1 MRADAFRALRNV
13 ALLFGLAGVLALAF
27 VAVFGSR
34 LTPSDPQA
42 QRLILFFPDG
52 TFEVPPSPP
61 NAYYPLGTDPL
72 GRDQLAR
79 LLWGAR
85 LTFTVVLLAL
95 GLRTALSLV
104 LGVAAGWRRGPI
116 EQGVTIITN
125 AVAGVPQ
132 LLLALLIAVL
142 LRDQAVLGFVIALGC
157 VGWAEGAQFVRSE
170 VMRIRRTPYIEAAT
184 AIGGRTTDILK
195 RHVLRGLA
203 PQLFGLVALEA
214 GATLLLL
221 AELGF
226 LGVFMSGYIVQVDN
240 NNRPI
245 LPVRDRAPEWGQML
259 AGATQ
264 YAFSN
269 QYVAFVPGVVV
280 AAAVFI
286 FNVLG
291 EGARMATDPFSSLSL
306 SPRALGALGRALLVF
321 ALVLGTSF
329 GVAEA
334 RATQLSFEDAM
345 RLAREASDRF
355 EPGDEMIAAVVRFA
369 SEAHAMGRPSKYNFY
384 FRQPGGVGFVR
395 IGFPD
400 GDQNAMDIK
409 RFDDEDGLLY
419 SLMTAPKDWTVPWSD
434 ALAKAESQGGTAYRS
449 SNRGWLVRAVLTAR
463 EGRAYYRVAY
473 TPQAGAGLPGVDVV
487 VDART
492 ADTANETADMRA
504 FGIRIRA
511 ENLLGGVVVQTGASA
526 NWRSESAPP
535 PQRGFGAKRPLSI
548 GASFIRADLPADLRV
563 VFLSQTSAPPDAT
576 VIAQVG
582 GSPSANIVVN
592 NPRPVPLSTPVD
604 VEKVFAAVEAAG
616 GRDARS
622 STEDWIATVNA
633 TMSNGALAVVVN
645 YSIANRG
652 TFLAQYRYDAV
663 TGAVTRFGP

>member
-1 MRADAFRALRNV
+1 MMRADAFRATRNV
-13 ALLFGLAGVLALAF
+13 ALLLGLAGLLALAF
-27 VAVFGSR
+27 VALFGSR

-42 QRLILFFPDG
+42 QRLVLFFPDG
-52 TFEVPPSPP
+52 TFKVPPSPP
-61 NAYYPLGTDPL
+61 DPYYPLGTDAL

-79 LLWGAR
+79 LLWGTR

-95 GLRTALSLV
+95 GVRTLLSLV
-104 LGVAAGWRRGPI
+104 MGIAAGWRRGALA
-116 EQGVTIITN
+116 EGVTVMTN
-125 AVAGVPQ
+125 AVAGIPQ

-142 LRDQAVLGFVIALGC
+142 LRDQAILGFVIALGF
-157 VGWAEGAQFVRSE
+157 VGWAEGAQFVRAE
-170 VMRIRRTPYIEAAT
+170 VERIRRTPYIEAAT
-184 AIGGRTTDILK
+184 AIGGRTPHILTA
-195 RHVLRGLA
+195 HVLRGLA
-203 PQLFGLVALEA
+203 PQLFGLIALEA

-226 LGVFMSGYIVQVDN
+226 LGIFMSGYIVQLDD
-240 NNRPI
+240 NNRPV

-334 RATQLSFEDAM
+334 RSTQLSFDDAM
-345 RLAREASDRF
+345 RIAREANDRF

-369 SEAHAMGRPSKYNFY
+369 SDAHAMGRPSKYNFY
-384 FRQPGGVGFVR
+384 FRQPGGLAIVR
-395 IGFPD
+395 VGFPD
-400 GDQNAMDIK
+400 ADQNAMEIK
-409 RFDDEDGLLY
+409 RFDDEDNLLY
-419 SLMTAPKDWTVPWSD
+419 RLMTAPKDATLSWSD

-449 SNRGWLVRAVLTAR
+449 NARGWLVRVVLT
-463 EGRAYYRVAY
+463 GRDELTYYRALY
-473 TPQAGAGLPGVDVV
+473 TPVNGGGIPGVDVV

-492 ADTANETADMRA
+492 GATTDTAEMRA
-504 FGIRIRA
+504 FGMRIRA
-511 ENLLGGVVVQTGASA
+511 EGLLGGEVVQASATGA
-526 NWRSESAPP
+526 WRSAAAPAA
-535 PQRGFGAKRPLSI
+535 QRGFGAERPVSI

-563 VFLSQTSAPPDAT
+563 AFVSTTTASTPGTNVNTAAGN
-576 VIAQVG
+576 VIPQ
-582 GSPSANIVVN
+582 
-592 NPRPVPLSTPVD
+592 NPRLVPLPVSVD
-604 VEKVFAAVEAAG
+604 VERAFAAVEAAG
-616 GRDARS
+616 GRDARAPS
-622 STEDWIATVNA
+622 EDWSANVNA
-633 TMSNGALAVVVN
+633 SVQSGALVVN
-645 YSIANRG
+645 VSYIALRAGSG
-652 TFLAQYRYDAV
+652 TQLALFRYDPI
-663 TGAVTRFGP
+663 TGAVTRTGP